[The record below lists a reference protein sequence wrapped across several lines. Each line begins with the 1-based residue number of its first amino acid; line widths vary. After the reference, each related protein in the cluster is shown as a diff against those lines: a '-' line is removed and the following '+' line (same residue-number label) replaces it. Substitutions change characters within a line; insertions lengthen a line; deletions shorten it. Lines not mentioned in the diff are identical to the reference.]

1 MNQGNIN
8 GLISETDIY
17 IMAFLALF
25 RIFMNKSSQHGQM
38 VGILSLL
45 FADDMVL
52 LFFFLFTNLRLSP
65 PQGDF
70 SGFSDLGP
78 EKLDWECVT
87 PSPPPP
93 QVEDSMHL
101 TVLLTGERSECILQK
116 RHTLRCHR
124 CSNICLNLGHMQN
137 CSRVTACTFCII

>member
-87 PSPPPP
+87 PSPPPGGRLYAS
-93 QVEDSMHL
+93 DSSPHW
-101 TVLLTGERSECILQK
+101 
-116 RHTLRCHR
+116 
-124 CSNICLNLGHMQN
+124 
-137 CSRVTACTFCII
+137 